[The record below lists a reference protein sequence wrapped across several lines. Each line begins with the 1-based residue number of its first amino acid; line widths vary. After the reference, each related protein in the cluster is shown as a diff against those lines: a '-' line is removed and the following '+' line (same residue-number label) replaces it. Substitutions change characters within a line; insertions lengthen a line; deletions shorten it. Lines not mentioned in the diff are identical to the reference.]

1 MSSHI
6 DSANEVLTLD
16 LPLIKE
22 PDDQEQEE
30 QQQEDPPRA
39 IDPASEEAN
48 PSEEGR
54 QDHTSSSKIYMI

>member
-30 QQQEDPPRA
+30 QQQEDPPQA

-54 QDHTSSSKIYMI
+54 QDHT